1 MHVVH
6 FCVCWT
12 GRKTG
17 RCPQLPVDDGC
28 HVQCTSDGH
37 CLGQQKCCRSG
48 CSRTCV
54 DPGKK
59 KTITPG
65 HLGMFGM
72 ALVGVTC
79 TAEVYISA
87 FEQCD
92 YCTGC
97 IHRVEVK
104 SSVWCLS
111 VCPFHDPCASV
122 QEVVTLSCYWCPDV
136 ASLHFEPF
144 IRGLIY
150 LLVKVVH
157 LKSEA
162 GGQAVYT
169 HTHTPI

>member
-1 MHVVH
+1 MTDVM
-6 FCVCWT
+6 FSA
-12 GRKTG
+12 
-17 RCPQLPVDDGC
+17 PVT
-28 HVQCTSDGH
+28 VIV
-37 CLGQQKCCRSG
+37 LV
-48 CSRTCV
+48 SRNAV
-54 DPGKK
+54 AAAAAEPVSIQVK